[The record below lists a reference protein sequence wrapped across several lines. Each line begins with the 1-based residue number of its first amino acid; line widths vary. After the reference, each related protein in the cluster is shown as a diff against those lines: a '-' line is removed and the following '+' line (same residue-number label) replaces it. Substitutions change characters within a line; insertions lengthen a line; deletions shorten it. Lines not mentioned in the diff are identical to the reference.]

1 MVVSFFLIIID
12 NNFMSVLSTITVEQ
26 PQLINAIDTI
36 WVAICGAII
45 FFMEGGF
52 ALLEAGFVR
61 SKNAMSIIAKVII
74 DVTFGGI
81 AFYIIGFGIAY
92 GNSNG
97 WFAFDTGITTK
108 DIGLGLTVSN
118 KLFWFIQLG
127 FAIAAISI
135 VSGAVAERM
144 KIWSYAIYVFIFC
157 AVMYPL
163 VANWVWNPNG
173 WLALR
178 GFNDFAGSAAVH
190 AMGGFSALAAAIVL
204 GPRIG
209 KYRKNGEV
217 NAIPGHN
224 LPLAAIGAFILWFG
238 WFGFNPGSTLG
249 AVGNWELIGT
259 VATNTFLASAAGG
272 ISTMFYTYFRYGQ
285 IDITM
290 TINGVLAGLVAI
302 TAGCN
307 VVGPNAAIIIGLIA
321 GVLVDI
327 AVLYIDKLK
336 IDDPVG
342 AIAVH
347 GVNGFFGALAVGLFA
362 TEGGLFFGGGTAML
376 VTQALGVLVIG
387 AFGFV
392 LTFILMKI
400 MQKTF
405 GIRISK
411 VEESAGIDAV
421 SFGVEAYSTFE

>member
-1 MVVSFFLIIID
+1 
-12 NNFMSVLSTITVEQ
+12 MSALSTITVEQ

-97 WFAFDTGITTK
+97 WFAFDMGITTK
-108 DIGLGLTVSN
+108 DLGLGLTVSN

-347 GVNGFFGALAVGLFA
+347 GVNGFFGAIAVGLFA
-362 TEGGLFFGGGTAML
+362 TDGGLFFGGGTAML
-376 VTQALGVLVIG
+376 ATQALGVLVIG

-392 LTFILMKI
+392 FTFILMKI
-400 MQKTF
+400 MQKTV

>member
-1 MVVSFFLIIID
+1 
-12 NNFMSVLSTITVEQ
+12 MSVLSTITVEQ

-97 WFAFDTGITTK
+97 WFAFDTGITMK

-307 VVGPNAAIIIGLIA
+307 VVGPNSAIIIGLIA
-321 GVLVDI
+321 GILVDI

-347 GVNGFFGALAVGLFA
+347 GVNGFFGAIAVGLFA
-362 TEGGLFFGGGTAML
+362 TEGGLFFGGGIGML
-376 VTQALGVLVIG
+376 STQALGVLVIG

-392 LTFILMKI
+392 FTFILMKI
-400 MQKTF
+400 MQKTV

>member
-1 MVVSFFLIIID
+1 MIS
-12 NNFMSVLSTITVEQ
+12 LSTISTIEQ
-26 PQLINAIDTI
+26 SELISAIDTV
-36 WVAICGAII
+36 WVAICAAVI

-74 DVTFGGI
+74 DVIFGGI

-97 WFAFDTGITTK
+97 WFAIDFGITTE
-108 DIGLGLTVSN
+108 DLGLGLTVSN

-127 FAIAAISI
+127 FAIASISI

-144 KIWSYAIYVFIFC
+144 KIWSYAVFVFVFC
-157 AVMYPL
+157 AIMYPF

-173 WLALR
+173 WLAIR

-209 KYRKNGEV
+209 KYQKNGVV
-217 NAIPGHN
+217 NGIPGHN
-224 LPLAAIGAFILWFG
+224 LPLAAVGAFILWFG
-238 WFGFNPGSTLG
+238 WFAFNPGSTLG
-249 AVGNWELIGT
+249 AVGNWEMIGT

-285 IDITM
+285 VDITM

-307 VVGPNAAIIIGLIA
+307 VVGPNSAIIIGLFA
-321 GVLVDI
+321 GVLVDV
-327 AVLYIDKLK
+327 AVLYIDKMK

-347 GVNGFFGALAVGLFA
+347 GVNGLFGAIAVGLFA
-362 TEGGLFFGGGTAML
+362 TEGGLFFGGGAAML
-376 VTQALGVLVIG
+376 GTQALGVFVIG
-387 AFGFV
+387 IFSFIV
-392 LTFILMKI
+392 TFILMKI

-411 VEESAGIDAV
+411 REESAGIDAV

>member
-1 MVVSFFLIIID
+1 
-12 NNFMSVLSTITVEQ
+12 MSTLLTITVEQ

-81 AFYIIGFGIAY
+81 AFYLIGFGIAY

-108 DIGLGLTVSN
+108 DLGLGLTVSN

-173 WLALR
+173 WLAVR

-347 GVNGFFGALAVGLFA
+347 GVNGFFGAIAVGLFA
-362 TEGGLFFGGGTAML
+362 TDGGLFFGGGTAML
-376 VTQALGVLVIG
+376 ATQALGVLVIG

-392 LTFILMKI
+392 FTFILMKI
-400 MQKTF
+400 MQKTL

-411 VEESAGIDAV
+411 LEESAGIDAV

>member
-1 MVVSFFLIIID
+1 MIS
-12 NNFMSVLSTITVEQ
+12 LSTISTIEQ
-26 PQLINAIDTI
+26 SELISAIDTV
-36 WVAICGAII
+36 WVAICAAVI

-74 DVTFGGI
+74 DVIFGGI

-97 WFAFDTGITTK
+97 WFAIDFGITTE
-108 DIGLGLTVSN
+108 DLGLGLTVSN

-127 FAIAAISI
+127 FAIASISI

-144 KIWSYAIYVFIFC
+144 KIWSYAVFVFVFC
-157 AVMYPL
+157 AIMYPF

-173 WLALR
+173 WLAIR

-209 KYRKNGEV
+209 KYQKNGVV

-224 LPLAAIGAFILWFG
+224 LPLAAVGAFILWFG
-238 WFGFNPGSTLG
+238 WFAFNPGSTLG
-249 AVGNWELIGT
+249 AVGNWEMIGT

-285 IDITM
+285 VDITM

-307 VVGPNAAIIIGLIA
+307 VVGPNSAIIIGLFA
-321 GVLVDI
+321 GVLVDV
-327 AVLYIDKLK
+327 AVLYIDKMK

-347 GVNGFFGALAVGLFA
+347 GVNGLFGAIAVGLFA

-376 VTQALGVLVIG
+376 GTQALGVFVIG
-387 AFGFV
+387 IFSFIV
-392 LTFILMKI
+392 TFILMKI

-411 VEESAGIDAV
+411 REESAGIDAV